1 MMHTTITGRHINITE
16 GIKQHIEE
24 KLKRLERFA
33 LKVIEVHT
41 VLTVEK
47 NRHIA
52 EITLVAKKLSISSKS
67 ETQDMYTSFDSA
79 LDLLEERIAKYLDK
93 KKSLKIRLLKKKS
106 EALKAEKKTLLKD
119 IEISA

>member
-1 MMHTTITGRHINITE
+1 MHTTITGRRVNITE

-24 KLKRLERFA
+24 KLKRIERFA
-33 LKVIEVHT
+33 LKIIEVHT

-47 NRHIA
+47 DRHIA

-93 KKSLKIRLLKKKS
+93 RKSLKIRLLKKKS
-106 EALKAEKKTLLKD
+106 EAIRAERKTTLKD